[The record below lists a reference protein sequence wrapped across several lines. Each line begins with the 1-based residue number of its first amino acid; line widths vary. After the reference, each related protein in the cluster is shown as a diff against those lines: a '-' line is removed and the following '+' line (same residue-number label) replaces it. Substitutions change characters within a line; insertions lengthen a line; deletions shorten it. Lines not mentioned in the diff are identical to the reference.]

1 MKRIQFLFIII
12 FSLIIFTL
20 NIFIGD
26 IYVISIYGILIFA
39 FILQKVFFSSIYN
52 KRFNLKHKLII
63 KKNNLTC
70 DVSIPFYNEKYKI
83 IVNSIESVLSQKNVI
98 LKKVIVIDDGSK
110 TDANFKRL
118 KIKY

>member
-1 MKRIQFLFIII
+1 MKRIQLLFLII

-39 FILQKVFFSSIYN
+39 FILQKVFFSYIYN
-52 KRFNLKHKLII
+52 KKFNLKHKLII

-70 DVSIPFYNEKYKI
+70 DVSIPFYNEKNTSNRQRI
-83 IVNSIESVLSQKNVI
+83 I
-98 LKKVIVIDDGSK
+98 
-110 TDANFKRL
+110 
-118 KIKY
+118 IKGKDFDR